1 MDFDDVPSVV
11 IAWIRHFQAAVTQIS
26 LTAGQT
32 VYCSR
37 ERGCSDNSG
46 RHRDPALSS
55 WTRRHYSG
63 LGTARPYSG
72 RRRPDE
78 VDLLAAHR
86 LEHRDMLLWVSRE
99 LAFQLPLFVAEAGNL
114 PLLVSFSLFLCANK
128 WSVESLDNGY
138 FAARWV

>member
-1 MDFDDVPSVV
+1 MDLDDVPSVV
-11 IAWIRHFQAAVTQIS
+11 IAWIRHFQAAVAQVS

-37 ERGCSDNSG
+37 ERGCTDNSG

-55 WTRRHYSG
+55 WTRRHYPG

-78 VDLLAAHR
+78 VVLLAAHR
-86 LEHRDMLLWVSRE
+86 LEHRDMLLRVSRE
-99 LAFQLPLFVAEAGNL
+99 LTFQLPLFIAKAGNL
-114 PLLVSFSLFLCANK
+114 HVSESFSLCLCANK
-128 WSVESLDNGY
+128 WSVGSLDSGY
-138 FAARWV
+138 LAACRI